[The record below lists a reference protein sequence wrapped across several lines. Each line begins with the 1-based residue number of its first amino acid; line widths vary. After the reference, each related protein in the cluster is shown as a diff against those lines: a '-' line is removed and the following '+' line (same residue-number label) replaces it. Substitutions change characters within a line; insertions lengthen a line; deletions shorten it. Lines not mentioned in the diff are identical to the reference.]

1 VLSLDEGRTQPTYG
15 YSSTS
20 APLASDAGGV
30 LPVPHVLGIVGF
42 VPKHVVAGAPIRS
55 RHYVLAPERE
65 TVRIEWPE
73 SSIPTPFS
81 GLESIPFLSRIAFI
95 PSPKLAF

>member
-1 VLSLDEGRTQPTYG
+1 MSILFHLTSRTSAFWVLSLDEGRTLPLYG
-15 YSSTS
+15 SSSTS
-20 APLASDAGGV
+20 ATLVSDAGGV

-65 TVRIEWPE
+65 TVL
-73 SSIPTPFS
+73 S
-81 GLESIPFLSRIAFI
+81 GQNPY
-95 PSPKLAF
+95 